1 MSEIYRKIGTSIRY
15 ERRDAN
21 LAAIRSSEHGEATIS
36 DGVFRAQTLNSSLGE
51 EAIEWNLDA
60 LHTRIDQAIHESLTL
75 ERATLVEGLAHHW
88 WTDGEQE
95 RTWTERSARTHVT
108 ITDLARR
115 IRASCDL
122 GAATSEKI
130 DLAALSLMSDALCSY
145 SAEAPPPGP
154 SVVLLEAAV
163 TAELLPRLLDSVER
177 GDGLRGHPL
186 PIVRQGSHPE
196 FALDGTGAP
205 IRAADILD
213 ENGSVSLPN
222 VFRPSYRSRPI
233 RAPFHL
239 ELTGGE
245 KTAAVA
251 DLAAVAV
258 LSPFVVNQ
266 DGIEGSLLLQQIERT
281 GSFAAAVSITVED
294 SFEVFLAGESRQWF
308 PVGAGSYGQRLVLR
322 GVTLRP
328 VRD

>member
-1 MSEIYRKIGTSIRY
+1 MSEIYRKIGTSLRY
-15 ERRDAN
+15 ERRGSS
-21 LAAIRSSEHGEATIS
+21 LATVRSSEHGEAAIS
-36 DGVFRAQTLNSSLGE
+36 DGVFRAQTLNSSLGGE
-51 EAIEWNLDA
+51 TIEWNLDA
-60 LHTRIDQAIHESLTL
+60 FHQRIEDAVHPSLAI
-75 ERATLVEGLAHHW
+75 ERATLVEGVADHW

-95 RTWTERSARTHVT
+95 RTWSEKSARAHITVT
-108 ITDLARR
+108 NLIRR

-122 GAATSEKI
+122 GAATSETI
-130 DLAALSLMSDALCSY
+130 DLAPLSMMSDALCSY
-145 SAEAPPPGP
+145 STDAPPPGP
-154 SVVLLEAAV
+154 SIVLLEAAV
-163 TAELLPRLLDSVER
+163 TAELLPRLLDSFER
-177 GDGLRGHPL
+177 GNSLREQPASL
-186 PIVRQGSHPE
+186 VRQGSHPE

-258 LSPFVVNQ
+258 LSPFIVNQ
-266 DGIEGSLLLQQIERT
+266 RGIEGSLLLQRIDRA
-281 GSFAAAVSITVED
+281 GAFAATVSITIED

-308 PVGAGSYGQRLVLR
+308 PVGAGSYGQRVVLR

-328 VRD
+328 IRD